1 MASKASAVHYF
12 EDFKGDVTFRPR
24 WVELTKDKAVRRV
37 EDNEA
42 THSLMN
48 EGWLPTLLGYI
59 RLDNGVECAMPF
71 ATHPQFKG

>member
-1 MASKASAVHYF
+1 MAHYF

-24 WVELTKDKAVRRV
+24 WVELTKGKKSVRT
-37 EDNEA
+37 ENNEA
-42 THSLMN
+42 TCNLMN

-71 ATHPQFKG
+71 AMHPQFKG